1 MNSVLFETAKIKN
14 IELRNR
20 FVMSAAADHL
30 STEEGHVTNLQI
42 ARFNQLAE
50 GGVGLIISGAILA
63 HSSGKTYAGSPTLA
77 DDDAIAGYKKL
88 VSEVHKRGAK
98 IAAQLCHSGIS
109 TSRYQ
114 NTLGREGIAPSLIPE
129 NDYYFNTQNSMFL
142 PGKYHAATDEE
153 IRAIIRAFGDAAL
166 RAKEAGFDAVQLH
179 GAHSSLLS
187 QFLSPHTN
195 RRMDSWGGSVEN
207 RIHIHR
213 EMYRDIRTK
222 VGEDYPVMIKLGVED
237 CGPGG
242 LKFNEGKIAARYLSE
257 LGFDALEIS
266 QGLMGKLWEE
276 TPMRTKINS
285 IEKEAYFRNWCR
297 EITGAIDTPTMLVG
311 GLRTFELMEEIVRNH
326 EADFISLC
334 RPLIR
339 EPGLIND
346 WKRGDT
352 HRATCVSCNK
362 CGLALGEGK
371 PLDCYLEG

>member
-30 STEEGHVTNLQI
+30 STEKGHVTNLQI

-88 VSEVHKRGAK
+88 VSEVHKRRAK

-195 RRMDSWGGSVEN
+195 RRTDSWGGSLEN

-213 EMYRDIRTK
+213 EMYGDIRTK

-237 CGPGG
+237 GGPGG
-242 LKFNEGKIAARYLSE
+242 LKFNEGKIVACYLSE

-276 TPMRTKINS
+276 TPMRTRINS
-285 IEKEAYFRNWCR
+285 IEKEAYFRDWCR
-297 EITGAIDTPTMLVG
+297 EVTGAIDTPTMLVG

-362 CGLALGEGK
+362 CALALGEGK

>member
-30 STEEGHVTNLQI
+30 STEKGHVTNLQI

-195 RRMDSWGGSVEN
+195 RRTDSWGGSLEN

-213 EMYRDIRTK
+213 EMYGDIRTK

-237 CGPGG
+237 GGPGG
-242 LKFNEGKIAARYLSE
+242 LKFNEGKIVACYLSE

-276 TPMRTKINS
+276 TPMRTRINS
-285 IEKEAYFRNWCR
+285 IEKEAYFRDWCR
-297 EITGAIDTPTMLVG
+297 EVTGAIDTPTMLVG

-362 CGLALGEGK
+362 CALALGEGK

>member
-1 MNSVLFETAKIKN
+1 
-14 IELRNR
+14 
-20 FVMSAAADHL
+20 
-30 STEEGHVTNLQI
+30 
-42 ARFNQLAE
+42 
-50 GGVGLIISGAILA
+50 
-63 HSSGKTYAGSPTLA
+63 
-77 DDDAIAGYKKL
+77 
-88 VSEVHKRGAK
+88 
-98 IAAQLCHSGIS
+98 
-109 TSRYQ
+109 
-114 NTLGREGIAPSLIPE
+114 
-129 NDYYFNTQNSMFL
+129 MFL

-195 RRMDSWGGSVEN
+195 RRTDSWGGSLEN

-213 EMYRDIRTK
+213 EMYGDIRTK

-237 CGPGG
+237 GGPGG
-242 LKFNEGKIAARYLSE
+242 LKFNEGKIVACYLSE

-276 TPMRTKINS
+276 TPMRTRINS
-285 IEKEAYFRNWCR
+285 IEKEAYFRDWCR
-297 EITGAIDTPTMLVG
+297 EVTGAIDTPTMLVG

-362 CGLALGEGK
+362 CALALGEGK